1 MIHSLNNANIMPDA
15 KHKSSDTRGMA
26 NRLPLEKRAQI
37 LGLLVEGTSLRATSR
52 LADVSINTVTKLL
65 VDLGK
70 ACSEYQDKTLRGL
83 SSHRVQVDE
92 IWAFCYAKQRNV
104 KEAKAAPEGAGDAW
118 TWTAID
124 ADSKLIVSYLI
135 GGRDADAAQDF
146 MHDVADRLAN
156 RVQLTT
162 DGHGAYLSA
171 VVGAFGIDVDYAML
185 VKHYGSTADLK
196 GPERKYSPG
205 ECCGI
210 TKRKMIGKPIKAF
223 VSTSYVE
230 KHNQTMRQ
238 HMKRFCRLTAGHSK
252 KIDNHVHM
260 VALYTCWYNFARIN
274 SAVRMSPA
282 MACGLSQTLWDVGDI
297 VKLIEEAEATPQ

>member
-1 MIHSLNNANIMPDA
+1 MTVLRYLELAGAACMAHHERAV
-15 KHKSSDTRGMA
+15 RGVKA
-26 NRLPLEKRAQI
+26 SR
-37 LGLLVEGTSLRATSR
+37 VE
-52 LADVSINTVTKLL
+52 
-65 VDLGK
+65 
-70 ACSEYQDKTLRGL
+70 C
-83 SSHRVQVDE
+83 DE
-92 IWAFCYAKQRNV
+92 IWAFKYCKKAKLAT
-104 KEAKAAPEGAGDAW
+104 AKAAPEGAGDAW

-135 GGRDADAAQDF
+135 GGRDAKAAKDF
-146 MHDVADRLAN
+146 MFDVADRLAN

-171 VVGAFGIDVDYAML
+171 VAGAFGLDVDYAQL
-185 VKHYGSTADLK
+185 VKVYGPTADLA

-210 TKRKMIGKPIKAF
+210 IKRRVVGKPVKAL

-238 HMKRFCRLTAGHSK
+238 SMKRFARLTAGHSK
-252 KIDNHVHM
+252 KIDNHVAM
-260 VALYTCWYNFARIN
+260 VALYTTWYNFARMN

-282 MACGLSQTLWDVGDI
+282 MAAGLEQRLWDISDI
-297 VKLIEEAEATPQ
+297 VKLIEEWETQA